1 MQPALLPEPSS
12 SPEDLYSNFSLSL
25 PHPSIRYFRFKVGS
39 SISHRL
45 LMLAHLI
52 VLCMTLKVENSF
64 GLWRKKCIRYVQWS
78 SQCFILGILT
88 CSLTKLPKLG
98 HMNLCWCHPSE
109 AWNYFL
115 EFFPPINTNGERPV
129 SFYRMKSESTDY
141 QHRIVPQVKMNS
153 SGKSYITKEL
163 LLLL

>member
-52 VLCMTLKVENSF
+52 VLCMTLKVENSL
-64 GLWRKKCIRYVQWS
+64 GLWRKKCFRYVQWS

-115 EFFPPINTNGERPV
+115 EFFSPYQYKRRKACVILQNEIRKHWLPTQNRP
-129 SFYRMKSESTDY
+129 T
-141 QHRIVPQVKMNS
+141 
-153 SGKSYITKEL
+153 GKNEFLWEEL
-163 LLLL
+163 YN